1 MSRAYRIAVSETLR
15 RHVKVD
21 DGVQTSV
28 ELLPILPAD
37 RMCDLLAAELEE
49 LGFERD
55 GNTATRVEEDGTEVT
70 VDLEQGTVTVRL
82 SAEADLEL
90 SRKGSGSVYDRRQAK
105 NAQKQLRERLQG
117 ELERQADARTEELRQ
132 EVTEK
137 LERKLKDLQQE
148 IDGAVNRSSA
158 GALKEKAASLGEIEE
173 ISEDS
178 ETGSLTIRVRV

>member
-37 RMCDLLAAELEE
+37 RMCDLLAAELEG

-55 GNTATRVEEDGTEVT
+55 GQTATRVDEDGTVVT
-70 VDLEQGTVTVRL
+70 VDLEEGTVTVRQ
-82 SAEADLEL
+82 SAEAELDL
-90 SRKGSGSVYDRRQAK
+90 SRKGTGSVYDQRQTKEAEK
-105 NAQKQLRERLQG
+105 KLRERLKG
-117 ELERQADARTEELRQ
+117 ELEKQAEARTEDLRQ

-148 IDGAVNRSSA
+148 IDGAVNRASA
-158 GALKEKAASLGEIEE
+158 GALKEKAASMGEIEE